1 MHLLGVVDQEI
12 LVSLHNLLGLV
23 LYLLKLV
30 VRERNVSVLI
40 GLLRRAVLV
49 DDLTWLLIF
58 WI

>member
-1 MHLLGVVDQEI
+1 MHLLGVVGQEI

-23 LYLLKLV
+23 LYLLELI
-30 VRERNVSVLI
+30 VRERNVSVLV